1 MNPPTFKGVKL
12 VGIQYKPQYSQL
24 IAASVTRGD
33 FCSLVRE
40 PFNPHDKAAV
50 MVVTQDTLIAYVERD
65 VAAELAT
72 WMDQGIPYHAEIR
85 RNMGK
90 FIIANLVPNP
100 PKPKQATKT
109 AFLEDIQ

>member
-12 VGIQYKPQYSQL
+12 VGIQYRPQYSQL
-24 IAASVTRGD
+24 IAACITKGD
-33 FCSLVRE
+33 FCGLVRE

-50 MVVTQDTLIAYVERD
+50 MAVSQDTLIAYVERD

-72 WMDQGIPYHAEIR
+72 WMDRGISYHAEVR
-85 RNMGK
+85 RNLGK

-100 PKPKQATKT
+100 PKKKQAERTT
-109 AFLEDIQ
+109 SLETTE